1 MISRGMEV
9 KSVVTLRWPTGS
21 RHEENLKVIRG
32 RLRPITVDT
41 QTFVM
46 NRLRFGFRRCAA
58 SVLRAVDED
67 SPPLGA
73 ALVIFISDLP
83 RPRGWC
89 GCPLVASLQFSGFEM
104 DATPQDI
111 QESIEQLVAYRD
123 RLRQDVI
130 AMGQKLKLPQAKIDR
145 TLADHPELT
154 RLEEV
159 LGQLQSQLSQPQG

>member
-1 MISRGMEV
+1 MR
-9 KSVVTLRWPTGS
+9 
-21 RHEENLKVIRG
+21 
-32 RLRPITVDT
+32 
-41 QTFVM
+41 
-46 NRLRFGFRRCAA
+46 NR
-58 SVLRAVDED
+58 
-67 SPPLGA
+67 GA
-73 ALVIFISDLP
+73 AGLPSLSLFQICPVLV
-83 RPRGWC
+83 GG
-89 GCPLVASLQFSGFEM
+89 GCPLVTSPQTSGFEM

-159 LGQLQSQLSQPQG
+159 LGQLQSQLAQPQG

>member
-1 MISRGMEV
+1 
-9 KSVVTLRWPTGS
+9 
-21 RHEENLKVIRG
+21 
-32 RLRPITVDT
+32 
-41 QTFVM
+41 M

-83 RPRGWC
+83 RPRGWWLPPRSFTPVQWLRD
-89 GCPLVASLQFSGFEM
+89 GRN
-104 DATPQDI
+104 PQDI